1 VVWLTAA
8 QFGQSITETQAVA
21 ADPPPVTI
29 ERTFVPAGLTKL
41 WPGGRE
47 DDWVPIERGRLDTL
61 LGIVNR
67 HTSDAPTIP
76 FDRAQYT
83 ARFDPAIVRLVKG
96 TARLTGK
103 SLQRSAINGLADMG
117 PLNLAVSRVRW
128 AGNPER
134 PALLGTDR
142 QAKQRLFVPEG
153 ATTLEFDWSLMG
165 RQRLNGIEFLVRLPP
180 AVVSTVA
187 LSVPSGWVVT
197 SDTGVVSQE
206 LVGDR
211 GLFTVEPG
219 IRNDFRLRLLE
230 PGREPGQSSAGHM
243 ACRLSS
249 RYSFRTGHVSGVCE
263 AGFSAIAPG
272 TTELALDL
280 SGELQIESVEQV
292 SGGIVEWSVGPS
304 ASDPM
309 QRLLIPLMEGSRGDR
324 DFMIRF
330 AADLP
335 PTGVANIRAPRAEDA
350 VLLDGRLTVAVDG
363 PDRIQS
369 YTPVGLRQTSV
380 SLNDDRHQLSFQ
392 QFQQPATLDLRVSPF
407 GGQRTQNVNAREFS
421 LLDLTSVPPT
431 LNAELELTPQYQGV
445 FSVESYVPRG
455 CEITTVEHVG
465 NGNTERLNWSV
476 LPASASHERLVITI
490 PDGLPEEGM
499 RFRIAGH
506 YPDGELSSL
515 VLPAI
520 LPVAVRSADIVVGVT
535 KSDDRHLDVPD
546 LSVLSAVT
554 ASTSFD
560 RAAWSSL
567 FQADVASEWDLWQAS
582 YRGQPVSLLRTRLA
596 VSTAAADS
604 NVDDPTKNRKSP
616 VADDGGD
623 APEAIP
629 FARPATETPA
639 SGAAGPPVVMITM
652 VTRTNPGSTGRERH
666 LISWRFLY
674 ASARE
679 TFNFEIP
686 SDSHI
691 LSINWNDQPL
701 EIGSD
706 VDQSVA
712 IPAAQPGDTLSVE
725 FTLPSRQVVVVG
737 PLRITIPRAE
747 AIPVGFEWS
756 VSTPKEFE
764 VLSVDGGHFQHS
776 QSGTGLQ
783 WLFGPLARRGSGRPF
798 NPFAADDWQQFAGTS
813 IASATGGADESAT
826 EMSDW
831 RTITASAGA
840 VPEELRVRVGHVVRL
855 RALAWFTLAA
865 SLLIGVLLRAIE
877 LPYRNRIG
885 LIVVITCGASGS
897 LLPLPIA
904 EIAGAC
910 VLGICI
916 ASFVPRRQIR
926 REAISHSGMP
936 STVTLQR
943 IPIGILLCL
952 MVSSHPADAQ
962 SGGVETGSGQ
972 AGNGQIGDTFKLS
985 KTVSV
990 LIPYDGDGFRPD
1002 GISDTAFVRS
1012 RTLMALTATAE
1023 ARAQRRPGPLINDAQ
1038 WAGSVDDDGRV
1049 SLTLTMTVA
1058 APPDTT
1064 SSLELPISASLLPA
1078 GRAARIDG
1086 TPAPILLTDG
1096 TKIRI
1101 DLPAPEP
1108 QIDSAPTKSV
1118 ARFDG
1123 NWRQHVV
1130 QLDLQ
1135 PPTSSVFEGHQL
1147 VLPDV
1152 PVAQNRV
1159 SLQFLTRPAVL
1170 ASRGR
1175 SIEWALDAARTLNV
1189 PTGPESDLSIHW
1201 ADRVLDD
1208 ADGPHPGIEIRSAV
1222 ELHTNWLQRRTLA
1235 SYEIGESSVRSI
1247 AWRLPLGARITRQQ
1261 IRTPQLAEVDIRES
1275 GTGVVVTVELE
1286 PPATSDF
1293 TLLMEWQQMLASNPQ
1308 QSSLAWPVPVVPGR
1322 PEMAVPINRHLAGVT
1337 TGPGLEP
1344 GASLKAA
1351 AESSAA
1357 DVDDYLELWPGP
1369 DRPRT
1374 PRLAI
1379 RVADDISFPPIAVPI
1394 DTKRQVRQRQAA
1406 RISQKTIDWTIA
1418 AEIDTTQG
1426 RAFRHRFHVPP
1437 ELEVEFVSVQEE
1449 SVERLSHWDQQGN
1462 TLFLHLRDQTTG
1474 IQNIVIQGR
1483 QEFPPGQSFPVPEVR
1498 IIDGDMVESTLLV
1511 YRSPDVIP
1519 SVTNAEVIESAT
1531 GDELSAAG
1539 LFFFRRY
1546 RLNDD
1551 DAAKAMMSVE
1561 PLDTPPSIWTV
1572 ARLRET
1578 DGRMVI
1584 HATLRL
1590 EAMQLREAII
1600 SLADWPFDGVPEFAV
1615 ADGDSGSTVGFD
1627 SEASVLRVSQSGSLP
1642 ADLELTMSAWLEPR
1656 PDDEALVVAPPTV
1669 AGFGRNTALLSTSES
1684 HFRLDSGETPDAEA
1698 LIEAQARGLLD
1709 PETADA
1715 YLVWKS
1721 GDRLRSTRETVPLEP
1736 PAPIVMHFIR
1746 PGLQDSGVAATQ
1758 ILMQAIDD
1766 THVVIRWPAGA
1777 RLVAIFRNGQRVES
1791 QSETPATAIAQ
1802 TELTGDVPA
1811 TKATRIAVPA
1821 EGSPSLIEVL
1831 WKPASPDHPLEVQR
1845 HTCQLPRVTPSF
1857 DDRTFVLAAPRA
1869 GISTADS
1876 KVADQTETT
1885 AQYSQAVLDWLQ
1897 FLGQSTPLDA
1907 QAGARATL
1915 ALWATGQS
1923 LNLSPGS
1930 ELDSFLSAMPAAA
1943 PTSIMSPL
1951 TTDILTDGNA
1961 RLLIAPPAPAS
1972 LELWLITDWAKRL
1985 LTCAVLVLVALPV
1998 LALLFRL
2005 KSFDILA
2012 RHPEAAWLLLGLVW
2026 WTCLAGSG
2034 AGFVAATLAALW
2046 MVIQWHRRVS
2056 PVQQQTVN

>member
-1 VVWLTAA
+1 V
-8 QFGQSITETQAVA
+8 F
-21 ADPPPVTI
+21 
-29 ERTFVPAGLTKL
+29 
-41 WPGGRE
+41 E
-47 DDWVPIERGRLDTL
+47 DDWVPIERDRLNTL
-61 LGIVNR
+61 FRNINR
-67 HTSDAPTIP
+67 HTSDVSTIP
-76 FDRAQYT
+76 FDRAEYT
-83 ARFDPAIVRLVKG
+83 ASFDPATVRLVEG
-96 TARLTGK
+96 TARLTGN
-103 SLQRSAINGLADMG
+103 SLHGSGDSGLVDMD

-128 AGNPER
+128 ASNAER

-142 QAKQRLFVPEG
+142 QAKQKLFVPES

-165 RQRLNGIEFLVRLPP
+165 RQRLNGIEFQVRLPP
-180 AVVSTVA
+180 AVVSTVV
-187 LSVPSGWVVT
+187 LSVPTGWVVT
-197 SDTGVVSQE
+197 SDTGLVSQQA
-206 LVGDR
+206 VGDR

-219 IRNDFRLRLLE
+219 IRNEFRLRLLE
-230 PGREPGQSSAGHM
+230 PGREPGQASAGHM

-249 RYSFRTGHVSGVCE
+249 RYSFRTGHISGVCE

-272 TTELALDL
+272 TTELAVVL

-292 SGGIVEWSVGPS
+292 SGGIVEWSVGS
-304 ASDPM
+304 SDSDEV

-324 DFMIRF
+324 DFIIRF

-335 PTGVANIRAPRAEDA
+335 PTGVTNLRAPQAENA
-350 VLLDGRLTVAVDG
+350 VLLNGRLTVAVDG

-380 SLNDDRHQLSFQ
+380 SLDGDRHQISFE
-392 QFQQPATLDLRVSPF
+392 QFQQLATLGLRVSPI
-407 GGQRTQNVNAREFS
+407 GGQRTLNVNVREFS
-421 LLDLTSVPPT
+421 LLDLTRIPPT
-431 LNAELELTPQYQGV
+431 LTAELELTPQYQGV

-465 NGNTERLNWSV
+465 NGNTERLNWSI
-476 LPASASHERLVITI
+476 LPATASHERLVITI
-490 PDGLPEEGM
+490 PDGLPEEGT

-506 YPDGELSSL
+506 YPDGELSNL

-520 LPVAVRSADIVVGVT
+520 LPVAVRSADIVVAVT
-535 KSDDRHLDVPD
+535 RDDDRRLNVPD

-554 ASTSFD
+554 ASAAVD

-567 FQADVASEWDLWQAS
+567 FQSDRASDWDLWQAS
-582 YRGQPVSLLRTRLA
+582 YRGQPGSLLRTRFT
-596 VSTAAADS
+596 VSTA
-604 NVDDPTKNRKSP
+604 DPNEDRPDENRNPLVAGDRGDVPEAVLSARP
-616 VADDGGD
+616 VA
-623 APEAIP
+623 EAS
-629 FARPATETPA
+629 A
-639 SGAAGPPVVMITM
+639 SGAAGLPVVMVTM
-652 VTRTNPGSTGRERH
+652 QTRTNPGSTGRERH

-674 ASARE
+674 ASAKE
-679 TFNFEIP
+679 TFHFEIP
-686 SDSHI
+686 SGSHI
-691 LSINWNDQPL
+691 LSIHWNDEPL

-706 VDQSVA
+706 VDQSLV
-712 IPAAQPGDTLSVE
+712 IPAARPGDTLSVE
-725 FTLPSRQVVVVG
+725 FTLPSPQVAVVG
-737 PLRITIPRAE
+737 PLRFAIPRAE
-747 AIPVGFEWS
+747 VIPVGFEWS

-764 VLSVDGGHFQHS
+764 VLSIDGGHFQNA
-776 QSGTGLQ
+776 QSGAGLQ

-798 NPFAADDWQQFAGTS
+798 NPFSADDWRAFAGTS
-813 IASATGGADESAT
+813 VAGASGAPDESAT

-831 RTITASAGA
+831 RTITTSAGA
-840 VPEELRVRVGHVVRL
+840 VPEELRVRVGHVLRL
-855 RALAWFTLAA
+855 RALAWFALAA

-877 LPYRNRIG
+877 FPYRNRIG
-885 LIVVITCGASGS
+885 LIVVIAGGASGS

-926 REAISHSGMP
+926 RDVFTDSRMP

-943 IPIGILLCL
+943 IPVGILLCL
-952 MVSSHPADAQ
+952 MISSHPVDAQ
-962 SGGVETGSGQ
+962 TGAVETGSGQ
-972 AGNGQIGDTFKLS
+972 TGNGQIGDPIKLPE
-985 KTVSV
+985 TVSV
-990 LIPYDGDGFRPD
+990 LIPYEGDGFRPE

-1012 RTLMALTATAE
+1012 RTLTALIAAAE
-1023 ARAQRRPGPLINDAQ
+1023 ARAQRGPGSLINDAH
-1038 WAGSVDDDGRV
+1038 WAGTVDDDGRV

-1058 APPDTT
+1058 VPPDTA

-1086 TPAPILLTDG
+1086 TPAAILLMDG

-1108 QIDSAPTKSV
+1108 QIDSAPTETT

-1135 PPTSSVFEGHQL
+1135 PRTPSVVEGRQL
-1147 VLPDV
+1147 VLPDI

-1159 SLQFLTRPAVL
+1159 SLQFPTQPAVL
-1170 ASRGR
+1170 SSRGR

-1189 PTGPESDLSIHW
+1189 LTGPESDLSIRW
-1201 ADRVLDD
+1201 ADRVIDD
-1208 ADGPHPGIEIRSAV
+1208 ADRPHPGIEIRSAV

-1247 AWRLPLGARITRQQ
+1247 AWRLPPGARISRQQ

-1293 TLLMEWQQMLASNPQ
+1293 TLLMEWQQMLASDPQ
-1308 QSSLAWPVPVVPGR
+1308 RSSLAWPVPVVPGR
-1322 PEMAVPINRHLAGVT
+1322 PEMAVPISRHLAGLT

-1344 GASLKAA
+1344 GASLEAA

-1357 DVDDYLELWPGP
+1357 DVDDYLEPWPGP

-1379 RVADDISFPPIAVPI
+1379 RVADDISFPPVTVPI
-1394 DTKRQVRQRQAA
+1394 ATQRQVRQRQAA
-1406 RISQKTIDWTIA
+1406 RISQKMIDWTIA

-1449 SVERLSHWDQQGN
+1449 SVERLSHWDQQGD

-1483 QEFPPGQSFPVPEVR
+1483 QEVPPGQSFPVPHVR
-1498 IIDGDMVESTLLV
+1498 IIGGDMVESTLLV

-1539 LFFFRRY
+1539 MYFFRRY

-1551 DAAKAMMSVE
+1551 EAANAMMSVE

-1572 ARLRET
+1572 ASLRES
-1578 DGRMVI
+1578 DGRVMI

-1600 SLADWPFDGVPEFAV
+1600 NLADWPFDGLPEIV
-1615 ADGDSGSTVGFD
+1615 VVDGDSGSSVEFD
-1627 SEASVLRVSQSGSLP
+1627 AEASALRVSQSGSLP
-1642 ADLELTMSAWLEPR
+1642 ADLELTLSAWLQSPA
-1656 PDDEALVVAPPTV
+1656 DDEALMLAPPTV
-1669 AGFGRNTALLSTSES
+1669 TGFGRNTALLSTSES
-1684 HFRLDSGETPDAEA
+1684 HFRLDSGETPYAET

-1715 YLVWKS
+1715 YLDWKS
-1721 GDRLRSTRETVPLEP
+1721 GDPLRSTLESVPLEP
-1736 PAPIVMHFIR
+1736 PAPLVMHFIR
-1746 PGLQDSGVAATQ
+1746 PGLQDPGVAATQ
-1758 ILMQAIDD
+1758 ILMQATEDSD
-1766 THVVIRWPAGA
+1766 VVIRWPAGV
-1777 RLVAIFRNGQRVES
+1777 RQVAIFRNGQRIES
-1791 QSETPATAIAQ
+1791 QSETSATAIAQ
-1802 TELTGDVPA
+1802 TESTSDGPP
-1811 TKATRIAVPA
+1811 TRATRIAVPA
-1821 EGSPSLIEVL
+1821 EGWPSLIEVL
-1831 WKPASPDHPLEVQR
+1831 WKPASRDQPLEVQR
-1845 HTCQLPRVTPSF
+1845 HTCRLPRVTPSF
-1857 DDRTFVLAAPRA
+1857 NDRTFVLAAPRA
-1869 GISTADS
+1869 GISAVGS
-1876 KVADQTETT
+1876 EQVDQTETS
-1885 AQYSQAVLDWLQ
+1885 AKYSQAVLDWLQ
-1897 FLGQSTPLDA
+1897 FLGESTPRDA
-1907 QAGARATL
+1907 QAGTRATL

-1923 LNLSPGS
+1923 LSLSPDS
-1930 ELDSFLSAMPAAA
+1930 ELNSFLSAMPAAA
-1943 PTSIMSPL
+1943 PTSLMSRL
-1951 TTDILTDGNA
+1951 TSDILTDGHP
-1961 RLLIAPPAPAS
+1961 RLLISPPASARV
-1972 LELWLITDWAKRL
+1972 ELWLITDWAKRL
-1985 LTCAVLVLVALPV
+1985 LTCAALVLASIPI
-1998 LALLFRL
+1998 LALLFRP
-2005 KSFDILA
+2005 KSFDLLA

-2046 MVIQWHRRVS
+2046 MVVQWHRRGS
-2056 PVQQQTVN
+2056 RETAQ